1 MYYIRSRKIPWHKVS
16 ENKAKSYAKVLLKVL
31 GVRIAKD
38 YQKSYLEKFIKTPDI
53 NKFMAQTGGEYFEQ

>member
-1 MYYIRSRKIPWHKVS
+1 MYYIKSRKIPWHEVS

-38 YQKSYLEKFIKTPDI
+38 YQKSYLERFIKTPDI
-53 NKFMAQTGGEYFEQ
+53 NKFIQNNGGEYFE

>member
-31 GVRIAKD
+31 GLRISTS
-38 YQKSYLEKFIKTPDI
+38 YQKTYLERFIKAPNI
-53 NKFMAQTGGEYFEQ
+53 NNFIQNNGGEYFE